1 MDVKLALERRFREP
15 LDVKLALERRFSG
28 ALGRQVGL
36 GFGAK
41 AGRAGKAGVEGV
53 LKGLFE
59 SFKPL
64 GSDQTRS
71 LWRKHW
77 SRYVCMHV
85 CVYACID
92 ACMHI

>member
-1 MDVKLALERRFREP
+1 MALERRFP
-15 LDVKLALERRFSG
+15 G

-53 LKGLFE
+53 LKGLFKA
-59 SFKPL
+59 FKFL
-64 GSDQTRS
+64 GSHQIRS

-77 SRYVCMHV
+77 SRYGYTDV
-85 CVYACID
+85 
-92 ACMHI
+92 

>member
-1 MDVKLALERRFREP
+1 MELGREVGHGTAFCRPLDVKLALERRFREP

-53 LKGLFE
+53 LKGLF
-59 SFKPL
+59 KA
-64 GSDQTRS
+64 
-71 LWRKHW
+71 RKALALH
-77 SRYVCMHV
+77 
-85 CVYACID
+85 
-92 ACMHI
+92 